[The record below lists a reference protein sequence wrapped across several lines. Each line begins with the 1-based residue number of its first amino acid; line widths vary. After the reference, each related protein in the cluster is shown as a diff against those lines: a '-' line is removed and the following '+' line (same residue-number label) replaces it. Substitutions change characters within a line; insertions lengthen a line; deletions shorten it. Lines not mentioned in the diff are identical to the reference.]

1 MAADYLAFAAQLLRS
16 SPWRGKYGRR
26 FVAAFGLLCD
36 SLIDGA
42 TQALKA
48 PWLGNPDDVPQDA
61 LAPLGEELLLERYPV
76 EDDAQ
81 YKARLDL
88 TWPTWQDAGGPQVLV
103 DQLTAAGFPGVQI
116 KTPLDWPTE
125 PPVGYSTQFWV
136 FFPEGTHTV
145 TGVAPL
151 VGSFVVGDGTIIG
164 LSGISFERILLLRK
178 IIRKFKPGTWICRSI
193 LFEIT
198 PGTNATL
205 GP

>member
-1 MAADYLAFAAQLLRS
+1 MATDYVAFAAKLLRS

-26 FVAAFGLLCD
+26 FAGSFALLCN
-36 SLIDGA
+36 SAMDGA
-42 TQALKA
+42 VQALKA
-48 PWLGNPDDVPQDA
+48 AWQRNPDGIPQDA
-61 LAPLGEELLLERYPV
+61 LGPLGEDLLLERYPV
-76 EDDAQ
+76 ETDAQ
-81 YKARLDL
+81 YLARLDL
-88 TWPTWQDAGGPQVLV
+88 AWTTWQDAGGPQVLI

-151 VGSFVVGDGTIIG
+151 VGGFVVGDGTIIG
-164 LSGISFERILLLRK
+164 LSGISFERILLLRR
-178 IIRKFKPGTWICRSI
+178 IISKFKPGTWICRSI